1 VTVAIGPVLGKV
13 ALLTAAVLGVA
24 AAAVALGP
32 LFVVL
37 KLTGGAYLVWLA
49 VGVWRR
55 ARVDAPP
62 AEQAATRSRLLGV
75 GARWRGI
82 GLGAL
87 LTVSNPQA
95 LIFYVAVL
103 PAVLGGHRVSPV
115 EYLLLCAVLVMVM
128 ALVAPPT
135 SPSPPASAPR
145 STPPDGASRSASALS
160 CSAPPGRWSSP
171 GDAPSTSSRD
181 ALPTTDPLAVHVVVP
196 ARGRRPDGTART
208 ALTTAA
214 RHIGWGS
221 GLFP

>member
-1 VTVAIGPVLGKV
+1 MTVAIGPVLGKV

-75 GARWRGI
+75 GAGWRGI
-82 GLGAL
+82 GPGAL

-103 PAVLGGHRVSPV
+103 PAVLGGHRVSPD
-115 EYLLLCAVLVMVM
+115 EYLLLCAALVMVM
-128 ALVAPPT
+128 ALVAAAYITLAARVRAAIDT
-135 SPSPPASAPR
+135 SRRRIAER
-145 STPPDGASRSASALS
+145 VGAVLLGAA
-160 CSAPPGRWSSP
+160 GRWSSP

-221 GLFP
+221 GPFP

>member
-55 ARVDAPP
+55 ARV
-62 AEQAATRSRLLGV
+62 
-75 GARWRGI
+75 GI

-103 PAVLGGHRVSPV
+103 PAVLGGHRVSPD

-128 ALVAPPT
+128 ALVAAAYIT
-135 SPSPPASAPR
+135 LAAR
-145 STPPDGASRSASALS
+145 VRAAID
-160 CSAPPGRWSSP
+160 
-171 GDAPSTSSRD
+171 SSRRRI
-181 ALPTTDPLAVHVVVP
+181 AERVGAVLLGAAGAMVV
-196 ARGRRPDGTART
+196 AR
-208 ALTTAA
+208 
-214 RHIGWGS
+214 
-221 GLFP
+221 

>member
-1 VTVAIGPVLGKV
+1 MTVAIGPVLGKV

-103 PAVLGGHRVSPV
+103 PAVLGGHSIGRN
-115 EYLLLCAVLVMVM
+115 EYLLLCAVLISVM
-128 ALVAPPT
+128 AMVA
-135 SPSPPASAPR
+135 AAYI
-145 STPPDGASRSASALS
+145 
-160 CSAPPGRWSSP
+160 
-171 GDAPSTSSRD
+171 
-181 ALPTTDPLAVHVVVP
+181 PLATRVRVAIRTSRRRIVERAGVVLLGAAAAMGV
-196 ARGRRPDGTART
+196 AR
-208 ALTTAA
+208 
-214 RHIGWGS
+214 
-221 GLFP
+221 

>member
-1 VTVAIGPVLGKV
+1 MTAPPRTDGGVRVWRDVLAFAGVFAVSAALPGPDTMLLFSRALGSGVRAAVTVAIGLVLGKV

-55 ARVDAPP
+55 AGVDAPP

-75 GARWRGI
+75 GAGWRGI

-103 PAVLGGHRVSPV
+103 PAVLGGHRVSPD

-128 ALVAPPT
+128 ALVAAAYIT
-135 SPSPPASAPR
+135 
-145 STPPDGASRSASALS
+145 L
-160 CSAPPGRWSSP
+160 
-171 GDAPSTSSRD
+171 
-181 ALPTTDPLAVHVVVP
+181 
-196 ARGRRPDGTART
+196 
-208 ALTTAA
+208 AA
-214 RHIGWGS
+214 RVRAAIDTSRRRIAERVGAVLLGAA
-221 GLFP
+221 GAMVVAR